1 MPEAL
6 KSVRDLMPVAAGWLE
21 GKGVPSARLN
31 AERLLGH
38 VLGLSRLEL
47 YLHHDRPLTGGELER
62 FRELLRRRGAGEPLQ
77 TLIGEQEFYSRPFR
91 VEPGVF
97 IPRPETEM
105 LVERCVAL
113 LTEGTS
119 RLIAPVALD
128 LCCGS
133 GVVGLSLAAEIPAL
147 SVWATDINPA
157 AVRLTEA
164 NAQRLGV
171 APRVVCLVGNLA
183 EPLPARLAGQI
194 DLLVSNPP
202 YVRRDEIDS
211 LPVEVSRHDPREALD
226 GGPDGLGFYRALGAL
241 GRRWLRPEGWLA
253 VEIGADQD
261 ADVRGILD
269 RGGWAGTA
277 MTRDLAGR
285 PRVVTARRASEDGP
299 PPAEGE
305 TPVRGG

>member
-6 KSVRDLMPVAAGWLE
+6 KSVRDLMPAAAGWLE

-47 YLHHDRPLTGGELER
+47 YLHHDRPLDSGELER

-91 VEPGVF
+91 VEAGVF
-97 IPRPETEM
+97 IPRPETEI

-113 LTEGTS
+113 LTGGTS
-119 RLIAPVALD
+119 RLMAPVALD

-171 APRVVCLVGNLA
+171 APRVVCLAGHLA
-183 EPLPARLAGQI
+183 EPLPARLAGQV

-202 YVRRDEIDS
+202 YVRRDEIDG
-211 LPVEVSRHDPREALD
+211 LPTEVARHEPREALD
-226 GGPDGLGFYRALGAL
+226 GGPDGLIFYRALGAL
-241 GRRWLRPEGWLA
+241 GRRWLRSGGWLA

-261 ADVRGILD
+261 NDVREMLE
-269 RGGWAGTA
+269 RGGWLEIALTH
-277 MTRDLAGR
+277 DLAGR
-285 PRVVTARRASEDGP
+285 PRVVTARRAPEEDP
-299 PPAEGE
+299 RPADGDA
-305 TPVRGG
+305 PAPGG

>member
-6 KSVRDLMPVAAGWLE
+6 KTVRELMLAAAGWLE
-21 GKGVPSARLN
+21 GRGVPSARLN

-47 YLHHDRPLTGGELER
+47 YLHHDRPLTGAELER

-97 IPRPETEM
+97 IPRPETET

-147 SVWATDINPA
+147 SVWATDVNPA

-164 NAQRLGV
+164 NAHRLGV
-171 APRVVCLVGNLA
+171 APRVTCLAGHLA
-183 EPLPARLAGQI
+183 DPLPARLLGQV
-194 DLLVSNPP
+194 DLLASNPP
-202 YVRRDEIDS
+202 YVRRDEIDG

-241 GRRWLRPEGWLA
+241 GRRWLRPDGWLA

-261 ADVRGILD
+261 AAVCEILE
-269 RGGWAGTA
+269 RGGWADPA

-285 PRVVTARRASEDGP
+285 PRVVTARRAPEADP
-299 PPAEGE
+299 PVAGGG
-305 TPVRGG
+305 TPVPGG

>member
-6 KSVRDLMPVAAGWLE
+6 KSVRDLILAAAGWLD
-21 GKGVPSARLN
+21 GKGVSSARLN

-47 YLHHDRPLTGGELER
+47 YLHHDRPLTSGELER

-97 IPRPETEM
+97 IPRPETET

-113 LTEGTS
+113 LTAGTS
-119 RLIAPVALD
+119 RLAAPVALD
-128 LCCGS
+128 LCCGT

-164 NAQRLGV
+164 NAHRLGV
-171 APRVVCLVGNLA
+171 APRVVCLAGNLA
-183 EPLPARLAGQI
+183 DPLPARLAGQV

-211 LPVEVSRHDPREALD
+211 LPVEVSHDPREALD

-241 GRRWLRPEGWLA
+241 GRRWLRPGGWLA
-253 VEIGADQD
+253 VEIGADQA
-261 ADVRGILD
+261 ADVSGILE
-269 RGGWAGTA
+269 RGGWTGLVL
-277 MTRDLAGR
+277 TRDLAGR
-285 PRVVTARRASEDGP
+285 PRVVTALRAPEESR
-299 PPAEGE
+299 PPAGGD
-305 TPVRGG
+305 TPVPGG